1 MSLFHYFLNL
11 ANISWYN
18 TVGTKFGQ
26 DCFDWL
32 LEWLMNKLL
41 MMDKQTKYIGPW
53 TSMDPQ
59 DSKNNKQH
67 IMYKPLHK
75 TKKHSP
81 VNSSNCDYPCSKH
94 CELYP
99 NTISN
104 HFLHWHKA
112 RSQITL
118 GQQLNNGTINPTTAQ
133 QHYSLYNTTH
143 MYIFPHIYL
152 SRQ

>member
-1 MSLFHYFLNL
+1 
-11 ANISWYN
+11 
-18 TVGTKFGQ
+18 
-26 DCFDWL
+26 
-32 LEWLMNKLL
+32 
-41 MMDKQTKYIGPW
+41 MMYKQTKYIGPW

-104 HFLHWHKA
+104 HFPHWHKA

-152 SRQ
+152 SRQWSGENRIQSISHPTHGFWHQ